1 MSFETV
7 EDRRCE
13 ANKKVN
19 YRQRGAIET
28 RKHKKDVSSSK
39 LEVLGSSLSFNFS
52 NGEVIESA
60 LFDKTV
66 RNCRGEEMRVEPV
79 RRFRKIGSDEWFS
92 IPASTGNDFWGSR
105 FDSASDQE
113 AIEQQKINEE
123 ASGEKSI
130 DSSVVEKE
138 DVVSVTKSKELTPVS
153 VEKKESFLQKNKGWI
168 MFAILATGAVMSYK
182 YFNKK

>member
-13 ANKKVN
+13 ANKKVS

-28 RKHKKDVSSSK
+28 KKHKEGVSSSK

-60 LFDKTV
+60 LFEKTV

-92 IPASTGNDFWGSR
+92 VPAATGNDFWESR
-105 FDSASDQE
+105 FDSASDQD
-113 AIEQQKINEE
+113 AIGQQIINKE

-130 DSSVVEKE
+130 DSAVVEKE
-138 DVVSVTKSKELTPVS
+138 NVVSITKSKDLAPTK
-153 VEKKESFLQKNKGWI
+153 KKETFVQKNKGWI
-168 MFAILATGAVMSYK
+168 FAALLVTAAVASYK